1 MTDAEF
7 SQFSRAFLNGI
18 QSRTPVRTGN
28 LKLNA
33 TKLRSIGKDKAKI
46 FVDTEVAH
54 YFKWVNNKP
63 TVGKNDK
70 ENRNYKYFQ
79 KAIKATI
86 EELGLPLGADVEVI
100 E

>member
-46 FVDTEVAH
+46 FVDTDIAN
-54 YFKWVNNKP
+54 YFDKVNNRD
-63 TVGKNDK
+63 TLSNGKA
-70 ENRNYKYFQ
+70 NRNYKYFQ